1 MKLPRV
7 KWTLLSWQGE
17 VWAREGVGGYVDGVG
32 AARRERLS
40 EHRSSSSSSLSSV
53 VRSLAKARS
62 LFLLA
67 VPFPRLEHELAKKY

>member
-32 AARRERLS
+32 TARRERLS
-40 EHRSSSSSSLSSV
+40 EHRSSSSLSSV